1 MGRQQTRGTAV
12 TRTAPSA
19 VQGVAPVRIDLAGG
33 TVDLWPLY
41 VLVPGALTI
50 NVAIGIH
57 ARAWIEPLAGGRVRI
72 ESRDQGQMIE
82 ARSLAELPRDRL
94 PLPRT
99 LAEHLL
105 PQGGFRLVLE
115 AQAPAGSGLGGSS
128 ALAVAIAAT
137 LGAYAGRRFEKW
149 RTLEICR
156 NAEARILGVPT
167 GDQDYHPALWGG
179 LVALRFGLDGVRRE
193 TLDVDLGELER
204 RLVLGYSGVSRN
216 SGLNNWDVF
225 RGVVEGRAPLV
236 RRLTRIVEAA
246 NELRT
251 ALLAGDWPA
260 TARAIDAEWTARAK
274 LAPGIRTPELDR
286 LERAAR
292 RAGAVA
298 AKVCGAGGGGCIAF
312 LAEPADREAVAGA
325 IERAGGQVLSS
336 RIARHGVQ
344 VRRGVIECDGEHRSP
359 M

>member
-1 MGRQQTRGTAV
+1 MARQQTRGNTG
-12 TRTAPSA
+12 TRTAPHA
-19 VQGVAPVRIDLAGG
+19 VQGIAPVRLDLAGG

-57 ARAWIEPLAGGRVRI
+57 ARAEIEPLAGGRVRI
-72 ESRDQGQMIE
+72 ESRDQAQVIE
-82 ARSLAELPRDRL
+82 GGSLAELPRDRL

-105 PQGGFRLVLE
+105 PQGGFRMVIE
-115 AQAPAGSGLGGSS
+115 AEAPAGSGLGGSS
-128 ALAVAIAAT
+128 ALAVAIATT
-137 LGAYAGRRFEKW
+137 LGTYAGRRLEKW
-149 RTLEICR
+149 RTLELCR

-193 TLDVDLGELER
+193 ALDVDLGALED

-225 RGVVEGRAPLV
+225 RGVVERRAPLV
-236 RRLTRIVEAA
+236 KGLTRIAEAA

-251 ALLAGDWPA
+251 ALLAGNWSA
-260 TARAIDAEWTARAK
+260 VARAIDAEWAARAK

-312 LAEPADREAVAGA
+312 LAEPADRQAVARA
-325 IERAGGQVLSS
+325 IERAGGQVLAS
-336 RIARHGVQ
+336 RIARHGVR
-344 VRRGVIECDGEHRSP
+344 VRQRPIECDGAH
-359 M
+359 